1 MEADKSN
8 FKVRSVEK
16 AMGILELFDADR
28 PSLTLRDVVQLT
40 GLNRA
45 TAYRF
50 CQTLLILGF
59 LERTGDRSYRPGMKT
74 LLLGHAAFAT
84 LELPEI
90 AWPYLEELQT
100 ATGETAN
107 LAVRDGAEIVYLM
120 RLKSSQLVNIQLFV
134 GSRLPVY
141 CTSMG
146 KSILAFL
153 PAGELKRV
161 IANCTFQSHT
171 PNTITS
177 ATRLKQELVQVR
189 RQGYAIND
197 EELELG
203 LRGAAAPIFDPD
215 GYPIASIN
223 IAVPARISRAEIE
236 KEKAPL
242 VTEKANKIAEV
253 LSIVGRQSGK
263 RAGRFA

>member
-1 MEADKSN
+1 MEAEKSN
-8 FKVRSVEK
+8 FRVRSVEK
-16 AMGILELFDADR
+16 AMGILELFDAES
-28 PSLTLRDVVQLT
+28 PSLTLQDVVQLT

-50 CQTLLILGF
+50 CQTLLFLGF
-59 LERTGDRSYRPGMKT
+59 LERTGDRGYRPGMKT

-90 AWPYLEELQT
+90 AWPYLEELQS

-120 RLKSSQLVNIQLFV
+120 RLKSAQLVNIQLFV

-146 KSILAFL
+146 KAILAFL
-153 PAGELKRV
+153 PADDLKQV
-161 IANCTFQSHT
+161 LADCSFESHT

-189 RQGYAIND
+189 RKGFAIND

-203 LRGAAAPIFDPD
+203 LRGVAAPIFDSE

-223 IAVPARISRAEIE
+223 IAVPARISRAQLE

-242 VTEKANKIAEV
+242 VAEKANKIAKV
-253 LSIVGRQSGK
+253 LAIVGLQSGK